1 MVNDYHWM
9 LAQTQGLGAQLGGV
23 SEGLGD
29 YRNRGPPPLFS
40 FYSVVETPRCAG
52 PSIGHGVDNS
62 ITLFSKLVH
71 HLIWGRHALADLFIA
86 DHLGNAVFFLKHPAQ
101 LGQKHVQW
109 SPLEGR

>member
-9 LAQTQGLGAQLGGV
+9 LGQTQGLGAQMGGV

-52 PSIGHGVDNS
+52 PSIGHRVDDGIALLS
-62 ITLFSKLVH
+62 QLVH
-71 HLIWGRHALADLFIA
+71 HLVGSWHALAGLFIA
-86 DHLGNAVFFLKHPAQ
+86 D
-101 LGQKHVQW
+101 
-109 SPLEGR
+109 